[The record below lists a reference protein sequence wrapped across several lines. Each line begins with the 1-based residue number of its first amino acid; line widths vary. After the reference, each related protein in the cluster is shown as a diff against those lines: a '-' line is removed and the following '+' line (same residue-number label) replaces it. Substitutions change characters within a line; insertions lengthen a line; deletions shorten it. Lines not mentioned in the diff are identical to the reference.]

1 MLSKNIITYGCRLNI
16 YESEVMQKHLEKA
29 NLKNYILFNSCSV
42 TNEAKKKVIDDIRKF
57 KKKYPNKKIIVTGCA
72 SQIDSKT
79 FLSMSEVDHV
89 IGNKEKMEFETFLK
103 ISNEKIANKISD
115 IMELKTIAPQF
126 IESFE
131 NHSRAFIQI
140 QNGCDHRCTFCTIP
154 YGRGNSR
161 SLPINNIIEQIKML
175 NEKGFNE
182 IILTGVGNDND
193 IKTLPII
200 EGQLPVEISKRALN
214 AVSLSGEDVVIFDTA
229 GRTQIDQQMM
239 MELKQLENEIQPH
252 EIVLVAD
259 SLTGQDAVN
268 IAQEFQKTVNLS
280 SIILTR
286 IDGDGKGGAAL
297 SMKAVT
303 GCPIKFLA
311 TGEKIDQLEAF
322 HPDRIANRILGMGDV
337 VSLVEKVAEDLE
349 QEKIE
354 KIEEDIKKGSFTFDT
369 YLQQIR
375 QMKKVGGMSGVLSM
389 MPGVSKMKKQ
399 IDESNLDESLL
410 SKQEAIILSMTQKE
424 RDNPKIIGGSRKKR
438 IANGSGTDISMVNK
452 LLKQHKMMTNVMK
465 KMSKGGRGAL
475 QGLDGIPPDLLNNLK

>member
-1 MLSKNIITYGCRLNI
+1 MFENLTDKIESAFSFFNKITRLDEKQADEGLRKIRQALLESDVALSVTKKFIEDVKPKIIGQEVLKSVTPGQMIIKIVNDELIKVLGSEKSELNLGNVPPIKILVVGLQGSGKTTSTAKLAHFLQKKLSKKVLMTSLDI
-16 YESEVMQKHLEKA
+16 YRPAAQQQLQVL
-29 NLKNYILFNSCSV
+29 
-42 TNEAKKKVIDDIRKF
+42 
-57 KKKYPNKKIIVTGCA
+57 
-72 SQIDSKT
+72 
-79 FLSMSEVDHV
+79 
-89 IGNKEKMEFETFLK
+89 
-103 ISNEKIANKISD
+103 
-115 IMELKTIAPQF
+115 
-126 IESFE
+126 
-131 NHSRAFIQI
+131 
-140 QNGCDHRCTFCTIP
+140 
-154 YGRGNSR
+154 
-161 SLPINNIIEQIKML
+161 
-175 NEKGFNE
+175 
-182 IILTGVGNDND
+182 GNDND

-200 EGQLPVEISKRALN
+200 EGQLPLEISKRALN

-252 EIVLVAD
+252 EIILVAD

-410 SKQEAIILSMTQKE
+410 NKQEAIILSMTQKE

>member
-1 MLSKNIITYGCRLNI
+1 MFENLTDKIESAFSFFNKITRLDEKQADEGLRKIRQALLESDVALSVTKKFIEDVKPKIIGQEVLKSVTPGQMIIKIVNDELINVLGSEKSDLNLGNVPPIKILVVGLQGSGKTTSTAKLAHFLQKKLSKKVLMTSLDI
-16 YESEVMQKHLEKA
+16 YRPAAQQQLQVL
-29 NLKNYILFNSCSV
+29 
-42 TNEAKKKVIDDIRKF
+42 
-57 KKKYPNKKIIVTGCA
+57 
-72 SQIDSKT
+72 
-79 FLSMSEVDHV
+79 
-89 IGNKEKMEFETFLK
+89 
-103 ISNEKIANKISD
+103 
-115 IMELKTIAPQF
+115 
-126 IESFE
+126 
-131 NHSRAFIQI
+131 
-140 QNGCDHRCTFCTIP
+140 
-154 YGRGNSR
+154 
-161 SLPINNIIEQIKML
+161 
-175 NEKGFNE
+175 
-182 IILTGVGNDND
+182 GNDND

-410 SKQEAIILSMTQKE
+410 NKQEAIILSMTQKE

>member
-1 MLSKNIITYGCRLNI
+1 MFENLTDKIESAFTFFNKITRLDEKQADEGLRKIRQALLESDVALSVTKKFIDDVKPKIIGQEVLKSVTPGQMIIKIVNDELIKILGSEKSELNLENVPPVKILVVGLQGSGKTTSTAKLANFLQKKLSKKVLMTSLDI
-16 YESEVMQKHLEKA
+16 YRPAAQQQLEVL
-29 NLKNYILFNSCSV
+29 
-42 TNEAKKKVIDDIRKF
+42 
-57 KKKYPNKKIIVTGCA
+57 
-72 SQIDSKT
+72 
-79 FLSMSEVDHV
+79 
-89 IGNKEKMEFETFLK
+89 
-103 ISNEKIANKISD
+103 
-115 IMELKTIAPQF
+115 
-126 IESFE
+126 
-131 NHSRAFIQI
+131 
-140 QNGCDHRCTFCTIP
+140 
-154 YGRGNSR
+154 
-161 SLPINNIIEQIKML
+161 
-175 NEKGFNE
+175 
-182 IILTGVGNDND
+182 GNDND

-200 EGQLPVEISKRALN
+200 EGQLPVEISKRAMN

-252 EIVLVAD
+252 EIILVAD

-311 TGEKIDQLEAF
+311 TGEKIDQLETF

-349 QEKIE
+349 QEKVE
-354 KIEEDIKKGSFTFDT
+354 KIEEDLKKGSFTFDT

-410 SKQEAIILSMTQKE
+410 NKQEAIILSMTPNE
-424 RDNPKIIGGSRKKR
+424 RVNPKIIGGSRKKR

>member
-1 MLSKNIITYGCRLNI
+1 MFENLTDKIESAFSFFNKITRLDEKQADEGLRKIRQALLESDVALSVTKKFIEDVKPKIIGQEVLKSVTPGQMIIKIVNDELINVLGSERSDLNLENVPPIKILVVGLQGSGKTTSTAKLAHFLQKKLSKKVLMTSLDI
-16 YESEVMQKHLEKA
+16 YRPAAQQQLQVL
-29 NLKNYILFNSCSV
+29 
-42 TNEAKKKVIDDIRKF
+42 
-57 KKKYPNKKIIVTGCA
+57 
-72 SQIDSKT
+72 
-79 FLSMSEVDHV
+79 
-89 IGNKEKMEFETFLK
+89 
-103 ISNEKIANKISD
+103 
-115 IMELKTIAPQF
+115 
-126 IESFE
+126 
-131 NHSRAFIQI
+131 
-140 QNGCDHRCTFCTIP
+140 
-154 YGRGNSR
+154 
-161 SLPINNIIEQIKML
+161 
-175 NEKGFNE
+175 
-182 IILTGVGNDND
+182 GNDND

-410 SKQEAIILSMTQKE
+410 NKQEAIILAMTQKE

>member
-1 MLSKNIITYGCRLNI
+1 MTSLDI
-16 YESEVMQKHLEKA
+16 YRPAAQQQLQVL
-29 NLKNYILFNSCSV
+29 
-42 TNEAKKKVIDDIRKF
+42 
-57 KKKYPNKKIIVTGCA
+57 
-72 SQIDSKT
+72 
-79 FLSMSEVDHV
+79 
-89 IGNKEKMEFETFLK
+89 
-103 ISNEKIANKISD
+103 
-115 IMELKTIAPQF
+115 
-126 IESFE
+126 
-131 NHSRAFIQI
+131 
-140 QNGCDHRCTFCTIP
+140 
-154 YGRGNSR
+154 
-161 SLPINNIIEQIKML
+161 
-175 NEKGFNE
+175 
-182 IILTGVGNDND
+182 GNDND
-193 IKTLPII
+193 IKTLPIV

-410 SKQEAIILSMTQKE
+410 NKQEAIILSMTQKE
-424 RDNPKIIGGSRKKR
+424 RDNPKIIGGSRKKE
-438 IANGSGTDISMVNK
+438 
-452 LLKQHKMMTNVMK
+452 
-465 KMSKGGRGAL
+465 L
-475 QGLDGIPPDLLNNLK
+475 QMDLVQTFQW

>member
-1 MLSKNIITYGCRLNI
+1 MFENLTDKIESAFSFFNKITRLDEKQADEGLRKIRQALLESDVALTVTKKFIEDVKPKIIGQEVLKSVTPGQMIIKIVNDELIKVLGSEKSELNLGNVPPIKILVVGLQGSGKTTSTAKLAHFLQKKLSKKVLMTSLDI
-16 YESEVMQKHLEKA
+16 YRPAAQQQLQVL
-29 NLKNYILFNSCSV
+29 
-42 TNEAKKKVIDDIRKF
+42 
-57 KKKYPNKKIIVTGCA
+57 
-72 SQIDSKT
+72 
-79 FLSMSEVDHV
+79 
-89 IGNKEKMEFETFLK
+89 
-103 ISNEKIANKISD
+103 
-115 IMELKTIAPQF
+115 
-126 IESFE
+126 
-131 NHSRAFIQI
+131 
-140 QNGCDHRCTFCTIP
+140 
-154 YGRGNSR
+154 
-161 SLPINNIIEQIKML
+161 
-175 NEKGFNE
+175 
-182 IILTGVGNDND
+182 GNDND

-268 IAQEFQKTVNLS
+268 IAHEFQKTVNLS

-410 SKQEAIILSMTQKE
+410 NKQEAIILSMTQKE

>member
-1 MLSKNIITYGCRLNI
+1 MFENLTDKIESAFSFFNKTTRLDEKQADEGLRKI
-16 YESEVMQKHLEKA
+16 RQALLESDVAL
-29 NLKNYILFNSCSV
+29 SV
-42 TNEAKKKVIDDIRKF
+42 TKKFIEDLKPKIIGQEVLKSVTPGQMIIKIVNDELINVLGSEKSDLNLENVPPVKILVVGLQGSGKTTSTAKLAHFLQKKLTKKVLMTSLDIYR
-57 KKKYPNKKIIVTGCA
+57 PAAQQQLQV
-72 SQIDSKT
+72 
-79 FLSMSEVDHV
+79 L
-89 IGNKEKMEFETFLK
+89 
-103 ISNEKIANKISD
+103 
-115 IMELKTIAPQF
+115 
-126 IESFE
+126 
-131 NHSRAFIQI
+131 
-140 QNGCDHRCTFCTIP
+140 
-154 YGRGNSR
+154 
-161 SLPINNIIEQIKML
+161 
-175 NEKGFNE
+175 
-182 IILTGVGNDND
+182 GNDND

-252 EIVLVAD
+252 EIILVAD

-410 SKQEAIILSMTQKE
+410 NKQEAIILAMTQKE

-452 LLKQHKMMTNVMK
+452 LFKQHKMMTNVMK

>member
-1 MLSKNIITYGCRLNI
+1 MFENLTDKIESAFSFFNKITRLDEKQADEGLRKIRQALLESDVALSVTKKFIEDVKPKIIGQEVLKSVTPGQMIIKIVNDELINVLGSEKSDLNLENVPPVKILVVGLQGSGKTTSTAKLAHFLQKKLSKKVLMTSLDI
-16 YESEVMQKHLEKA
+16 YRPAAQQQLQVL
-29 NLKNYILFNSCSV
+29 
-42 TNEAKKKVIDDIRKF
+42 
-57 KKKYPNKKIIVTGCA
+57 
-72 SQIDSKT
+72 
-79 FLSMSEVDHV
+79 
-89 IGNKEKMEFETFLK
+89 
-103 ISNEKIANKISD
+103 
-115 IMELKTIAPQF
+115 
-126 IESFE
+126 
-131 NHSRAFIQI
+131 
-140 QNGCDHRCTFCTIP
+140 
-154 YGRGNSR
+154 
-161 SLPINNIIEQIKML
+161 
-175 NEKGFNE
+175 
-182 IILTGVGNDND
+182 GNDND

-399 IDESNLDESLL
+399 IDEANLDESLL
-410 SKQEAIILSMTQKE
+410 NKQEAIILSMTQKE

>member
-1 MLSKNIITYGCRLNI
+1 MFENLTDKIESAFSFFNKITRLDEKQADEGLRKIRQALLESDVALSVTKKFIEDVKPKIIGQEVLKSVTPGQMIIKIVNDELIKVLGSEKSELNLGNVPPIKILVVGLQGSGKTTSTAKLAHFLQKKLSKKVLMTSLDI
-16 YESEVMQKHLEKA
+16 YRPAAQQQLQVL
-29 NLKNYILFNSCSV
+29 
-42 TNEAKKKVIDDIRKF
+42 
-57 KKKYPNKKIIVTGCA
+57 
-72 SQIDSKT
+72 
-79 FLSMSEVDHV
+79 
-89 IGNKEKMEFETFLK
+89 
-103 ISNEKIANKISD
+103 
-115 IMELKTIAPQF
+115 
-126 IESFE
+126 
-131 NHSRAFIQI
+131 
-140 QNGCDHRCTFCTIP
+140 
-154 YGRGNSR
+154 
-161 SLPINNIIEQIKML
+161 
-175 NEKGFNE
+175 
-182 IILTGVGNDND
+182 GNDND

-410 SKQEAIILSMTQKE
+410 NKQEAIILSMTQKE

-452 LLKQHKMMTNVMK
+452 LLKQ
-465 KMSKGGRGAL
+465 
-475 QGLDGIPPDLLNNLK
+475 

>member
-1 MLSKNIITYGCRLNI
+1 
-16 YESEVMQKHLEKA
+16 
-29 NLKNYILFNSCSV
+29 
-42 TNEAKKKVIDDIRKF
+42 
-57 KKKYPNKKIIVTGCA
+57 
-72 SQIDSKT
+72 
-79 FLSMSEVDHV
+79 
-89 IGNKEKMEFETFLK
+89 
-103 ISNEKIANKISD
+103 
-115 IMELKTIAPQF
+115 MEL
-126 IESFE
+126 
-131 NHSRAFIQI
+131 R
-140 QNGCDHRCTFCTIP
+140 
-154 YGRGNSR
+154 
-161 SLPINNIIEQIKML
+161 
-175 NEKGFNE
+175 
-182 IILTGVGNDND
+182 
-193 IKTLPII
+193 
-200 EGQLPVEISKRALN
+200 
-214 AVSLSGEDVVIFDTA
+214 
-229 GRTQIDQQMM
+229 
-239 MELKQLENEIQPH
+239 QLENEIQPH
-252 EIVLVAD
+252 EIILVAD

-311 TGEKIDQLEAF
+311 TGEKIDQLETF

-354 KIEEDIKKGSFTFDT
+354 KIEEDLKKGSFTFDT

-389 MPGVSKMKKQ
+389 MPGVSKIKKQ

-410 SKQEAIILSMTQKE
+410 NKQEAIILSMTQNE

-475 QGLDGIPPDLLNNLK
+475 QGLDGIPPDFLNNLK

>member
-1 MLSKNIITYGCRLNI
+1 MFENLTDKIESAFTFFNKITRLDEKQADEGLRKIRQALLESDVALSVTKKFIDDVKPKIIGQEVLKSVTPGQMIIKIVNDELIKILGSEKSELNLENVPPVKILVVGLQGSGKTTSTAKLANFLQKKLSKKVLMTSLDI
-16 YESEVMQKHLEKA
+16 YRPAAQQQLEVL
-29 NLKNYILFNSCSV
+29 
-42 TNEAKKKVIDDIRKF
+42 
-57 KKKYPNKKIIVTGCA
+57 
-72 SQIDSKT
+72 
-79 FLSMSEVDHV
+79 
-89 IGNKEKMEFETFLK
+89 
-103 ISNEKIANKISD
+103 
-115 IMELKTIAPQF
+115 
-126 IESFE
+126 
-131 NHSRAFIQI
+131 
-140 QNGCDHRCTFCTIP
+140 
-154 YGRGNSR
+154 
-161 SLPINNIIEQIKML
+161 
-175 NEKGFNE
+175 
-182 IILTGVGNDND
+182 GNDND

-200 EGQLPVEISKRALN
+200 EGQLPVEISKRAMN
-214 AVSLSGEDVVIFDTA
+214 AVSLSGEDIVIFDTA

-239 MELKQLENEIQPH
+239 MELKQLENEIKPH
-252 EIVLVAD
+252 EIILVAD

-311 TGEKIDQLEAF
+311 TGEKIDQLETF

-349 QEKIE
+349 QEKVE
-354 KIEEDIKKGSFTFDT
+354 KIEEDLKKGSFTFDT

-410 SKQEAIILSMTQKE
+410 NKQEAIILSMTPSE
-424 RDNPKIIGGSRKKR
+424 RVNPKIIGGSRKKR

>member
-1 MLSKNIITYGCRLNI
+1 MFENLTDKIESAFSFFNKITRLDEKQADEGLRKIRQALLESDVALSVTKKFIEDVKPKIIGQEVLKSVTPGQMIIKIVNDELINVLGSEKSELNLGNVPPIKILVVGLQGSGKTTSTAKLAHFLQKKLSKKVLMTSLDI
-16 YESEVMQKHLEKA
+16 YRPAAQQQLQVL
-29 NLKNYILFNSCSV
+29 
-42 TNEAKKKVIDDIRKF
+42 
-57 KKKYPNKKIIVTGCA
+57 
-72 SQIDSKT
+72 
-79 FLSMSEVDHV
+79 
-89 IGNKEKMEFETFLK
+89 
-103 ISNEKIANKISD
+103 
-115 IMELKTIAPQF
+115 
-126 IESFE
+126 
-131 NHSRAFIQI
+131 
-140 QNGCDHRCTFCTIP
+140 
-154 YGRGNSR
+154 
-161 SLPINNIIEQIKML
+161 
-175 NEKGFNE
+175 
-182 IILTGVGNDND
+182 GNDND
-193 IKTLPII
+193 IKTLPIV

-410 SKQEAIILSMTQKE
+410 NKQEAIILSMTQKE

>member
-1 MLSKNIITYGCRLNI
+1 MFENLTDKIESAFSFFNKITRLDEKQADEGLRKIRQALLESDVALSVTKKFIEDVKPKIIGQEVLKSVTPGQMIIKIVNDELINVLGSEKSDLNLENVPPIKILVVGLQGSGKTTSTAKLAHFLQKKLSKKVLMTSLDI
-16 YESEVMQKHLEKA
+16 YRPAAQQQLQVL
-29 NLKNYILFNSCSV
+29 
-42 TNEAKKKVIDDIRKF
+42 
-57 KKKYPNKKIIVTGCA
+57 
-72 SQIDSKT
+72 
-79 FLSMSEVDHV
+79 
-89 IGNKEKMEFETFLK
+89 
-103 ISNEKIANKISD
+103 
-115 IMELKTIAPQF
+115 
-126 IESFE
+126 
-131 NHSRAFIQI
+131 
-140 QNGCDHRCTFCTIP
+140 
-154 YGRGNSR
+154 
-161 SLPINNIIEQIKML
+161 
-175 NEKGFNE
+175 
-182 IILTGVGNDND
+182 GNDND

-410 SKQEAIILSMTQKE
+410 NKQEAIILSMTQKE

>member
-1 MLSKNIITYGCRLNI
+1 MFENLTDKIESAFSFFNKITRLDEKQADEGLRKIRQALLESDVALSVTKKFIEDVKPKIIGQEVLKSVTPGQMIIKIVNDELINVLGSEKSDLNLENVPPVKILVVGLQGSGKTTSTAKLAHFLQKKLSKKVLMTSLDI
-16 YESEVMQKHLEKA
+16 YRPAAQQQLQVL
-29 NLKNYILFNSCSV
+29 
-42 TNEAKKKVIDDIRKF
+42 
-57 KKKYPNKKIIVTGCA
+57 
-72 SQIDSKT
+72 
-79 FLSMSEVDHV
+79 
-89 IGNKEKMEFETFLK
+89 
-103 ISNEKIANKISD
+103 
-115 IMELKTIAPQF
+115 
-126 IESFE
+126 
-131 NHSRAFIQI
+131 
-140 QNGCDHRCTFCTIP
+140 
-154 YGRGNSR
+154 
-161 SLPINNIIEQIKML
+161 
-175 NEKGFNE
+175 
-182 IILTGVGNDND
+182 GNDND

-252 EIVLVAD
+252 EIILVAD

-410 SKQEAIILSMTQKE
+410 NKQEAIILSMTQKE

>member
-1 MLSKNIITYGCRLNI
+1 MFENLTDKIESAFSFFNKITRLDEKQADEGLRKIRQALLESDVALSVTKKFIEDVKPKIIGQEVLKSVTPGQMIIKIVNDELINVLGSEKSDLNLENVPPVKMLVVGLQGSGKTTSTAKLAHFLQKKLSKKVLMTSLDI
-16 YESEVMQKHLEKA
+16 YRPAAQQQLQVL
-29 NLKNYILFNSCSV
+29 
-42 TNEAKKKVIDDIRKF
+42 
-57 KKKYPNKKIIVTGCA
+57 
-72 SQIDSKT
+72 
-79 FLSMSEVDHV
+79 
-89 IGNKEKMEFETFLK
+89 
-103 ISNEKIANKISD
+103 
-115 IMELKTIAPQF
+115 
-126 IESFE
+126 
-131 NHSRAFIQI
+131 
-140 QNGCDHRCTFCTIP
+140 
-154 YGRGNSR
+154 
-161 SLPINNIIEQIKML
+161 
-175 NEKGFNE
+175 
-182 IILTGVGNDND
+182 GNDND

-252 EIVLVAD
+252 EIILVAD

-375 QMKKVGGMSGVLSM
+375 QMKKAGGMSGVLSM

-410 SKQEAIILSMTQKE
+410 NKQEAIILSMTQKE

-438 IANGSGTDISMVNK
+438 IANGSGADISMVNK

>member
-1 MLSKNIITYGCRLNI
+1 MFENLTDKIESAFSFFNKITRLDEKQADEGLRKIRQALLESDVALSVTKKFIEDVKPKIIGQEVLKSVTPGQMIIKIVNDELINVLGSEKSDLNLENVPPVKILVVGLQGSGKTTSTAKLGHFLQKKLSKKVLMTSLDI
-16 YESEVMQKHLEKA
+16 YRPAAQQQLQVL
-29 NLKNYILFNSCSV
+29 
-42 TNEAKKKVIDDIRKF
+42 
-57 KKKYPNKKIIVTGCA
+57 
-72 SQIDSKT
+72 
-79 FLSMSEVDHV
+79 
-89 IGNKEKMEFETFLK
+89 
-103 ISNEKIANKISD
+103 
-115 IMELKTIAPQF
+115 
-126 IESFE
+126 
-131 NHSRAFIQI
+131 
-140 QNGCDHRCTFCTIP
+140 
-154 YGRGNSR
+154 
-161 SLPINNIIEQIKML
+161 
-175 NEKGFNE
+175 
-182 IILTGVGNDND
+182 GNDND

-252 EIVLVAD
+252 EIILVAD

-311 TGEKIDQLEAF
+311 TGEKIDRLEAF

-354 KIEEDIKKGSFTFDT
+354 KIEEDIKKGSFTFGT

-410 SKQEAIILSMTQKE
+410 NKQEAIILSMTQKE

-465 KMSKGGRGAL
+465 KMSKGGREAL

>member
-1 MLSKNIITYGCRLNI
+1 MFENLTDKIESAFSFFNKITRLDEKQADEGLRKI
-16 YESEVMQKHLEKA
+16 RQALLESDVAL
-29 NLKNYILFNSCSV
+29 SV
-42 TNEAKKKVIDDIRKF
+42 TKKFIEDVKPKIIGQEVLKSVTPGQMIIKIVNDELINVLGSEKSDLNLENVPPVKILVVGLQGSGKTTSTAKLAHFLQKKLTKKVLMTSLDIYR
-57 KKKYPNKKIIVTGCA
+57 PAAQQQLQV
-72 SQIDSKT
+72 
-79 FLSMSEVDHV
+79 L
-89 IGNKEKMEFETFLK
+89 
-103 ISNEKIANKISD
+103 
-115 IMELKTIAPQF
+115 
-126 IESFE
+126 
-131 NHSRAFIQI
+131 
-140 QNGCDHRCTFCTIP
+140 
-154 YGRGNSR
+154 
-161 SLPINNIIEQIKML
+161 
-175 NEKGFNE
+175 
-182 IILTGVGNDND
+182 GNDND

-252 EIVLVAD
+252 EIILVAD

-410 SKQEAIILSMTQKE
+410 NKQEAIILAMTQKE

>member
-1 MLSKNIITYGCRLNI
+1 MFENLTDKIESAFTFFNKITRLDEKQADEGLRKIRQALLESDVALSVTKKFIDDVKPKIIGQEVLKSVTPGQMIIKIVNDELIKILGSEKSELNLENVPPVKILVVGLQGSGKTTSTAKLANFLQKKLSKKVLMTSLDI
-16 YESEVMQKHLEKA
+16 YRPAAQQQLEVL
-29 NLKNYILFNSCSV
+29 
-42 TNEAKKKVIDDIRKF
+42 
-57 KKKYPNKKIIVTGCA
+57 
-72 SQIDSKT
+72 
-79 FLSMSEVDHV
+79 
-89 IGNKEKMEFETFLK
+89 
-103 ISNEKIANKISD
+103 
-115 IMELKTIAPQF
+115 
-126 IESFE
+126 
-131 NHSRAFIQI
+131 
-140 QNGCDHRCTFCTIP
+140 
-154 YGRGNSR
+154 
-161 SLPINNIIEQIKML
+161 
-175 NEKGFNE
+175 
-182 IILTGVGNDND
+182 GNDND

-200 EGQLPVEISKRALN
+200 EGQLPVEISKRAMN

-252 EIVLVAD
+252 EIILVAD

-268 IAQEFQKTVNLS
+268 IAQEFQKTVNLT

-311 TGEKIDQLEAF
+311 TGEKIDQLETF

-349 QEKIE
+349 QDKVE
-354 KIEEDIKKGSFTFDT
+354 KIEEDLKKGSFTFDT

-410 SKQEAIILSMTQKE
+410 NKQEAIILSMTPSE
-424 RDNPKIIGGSRKKR
+424 RVNPKIIGGSRKKR

>member
-1 MLSKNIITYGCRLNI
+1 MFENLTDKIESAFTFFNKITRLDEKQADEGLRKIRQALLESDVALSVTKKFIDDVKPKIIGQEVLKSVTPGQMIIKIVNDELIKILGSEKSELNLENVPPVKILVVGLQGSGKTTSTAKLANFLQKKLSKKVLMTSLDI
-16 YESEVMQKHLEKA
+16 YRPAAQQQLEVL
-29 NLKNYILFNSCSV
+29 
-42 TNEAKKKVIDDIRKF
+42 
-57 KKKYPNKKIIVTGCA
+57 
-72 SQIDSKT
+72 
-79 FLSMSEVDHV
+79 
-89 IGNKEKMEFETFLK
+89 
-103 ISNEKIANKISD
+103 
-115 IMELKTIAPQF
+115 
-126 IESFE
+126 
-131 NHSRAFIQI
+131 
-140 QNGCDHRCTFCTIP
+140 
-154 YGRGNSR
+154 
-161 SLPINNIIEQIKML
+161 
-175 NEKGFNE
+175 
-182 IILTGVGNDND
+182 GNDND

-200 EGQLPVEISKRALN
+200 EGQLPVEISKRAMN

-252 EIVLVAD
+252 EIILVAD

-311 TGEKIDQLEAF
+311 TGEKIDQLETF

-349 QEKIE
+349 QDKVE
-354 KIEEDIKKGSFTFDT
+354 KIEEDLKKGSFTFDT

-410 SKQEAIILSMTQKE
+410 NKQEAIILSMTPSE
-424 RDNPKIIGGSRKKR
+424 RVNPKIIGGSRKKR

>member
-1 MLSKNIITYGCRLNI
+1 MFENLTDKIESAFSFFNKITRLDEKQADEGLRKIRQALLESDVALSVTKKFIEDVKPKIIGQEVLKSVTPGQMIIKIVNDELINVLGSEKSDLNLENVPPVKILVVGLQGSGKTTSTAKLAHFLQKKLSKKVLMTSLDI
-16 YESEVMQKHLEKA
+16 YRPAAQQQLQVL
-29 NLKNYILFNSCSV
+29 
-42 TNEAKKKVIDDIRKF
+42 
-57 KKKYPNKKIIVTGCA
+57 
-72 SQIDSKT
+72 
-79 FLSMSEVDHV
+79 
-89 IGNKEKMEFETFLK
+89 
-103 ISNEKIANKISD
+103 
-115 IMELKTIAPQF
+115 
-126 IESFE
+126 
-131 NHSRAFIQI
+131 
-140 QNGCDHRCTFCTIP
+140 
-154 YGRGNSR
+154 
-161 SLPINNIIEQIKML
+161 
-175 NEKGFNE
+175 
-182 IILTGVGNDND
+182 GNDND

-375 QMKKVGGMSGVLSM
+375 QMKKVGGMSGVISM

-410 SKQEAIILSMTQKE
+410 NKQEAIILSMTQKE

>member
-1 MLSKNIITYGCRLNI
+1 MFENLTDKIESAFSFFNKITRLDEKQADEGLRKI
-16 YESEVMQKHLEKA
+16 RQALLESDVAL
-29 NLKNYILFNSCSV
+29 SV
-42 TNEAKKKVIDDIRKF
+42 TKKFIEDVKPKIIGQEVLKSVTPGQMIIKIVNDELINVLGSEKSDLNLENVPPVKILVVGLQGSGKTTSTAKLAHFLQKKLTKKVLMTSLDIYR
-57 KKKYPNKKIIVTGCA
+57 PAAQQQLQV
-72 SQIDSKT
+72 
-79 FLSMSEVDHV
+79 L
-89 IGNKEKMEFETFLK
+89 
-103 ISNEKIANKISD
+103 
-115 IMELKTIAPQF
+115 
-126 IESFE
+126 
-131 NHSRAFIQI
+131 
-140 QNGCDHRCTFCTIP
+140 
-154 YGRGNSR
+154 
-161 SLPINNIIEQIKML
+161 
-175 NEKGFNE
+175 
-182 IILTGVGNDND
+182 GNDND

-410 SKQEAIILSMTQKE
+410 NKQEAIILAMTQKE